1 MPMPE
6 QIAEQSIREYEARL
20 KHIDEVLD
28 KAEAAAARDTDV
40 KQGVAEIKQEREKIN
55 DYVEGL
61 KQKSPQEFMDTA
73 GPMVMWEILAEKL
86 EHLVERIKKTDK

>member
-28 KAEAAAARDTDV
+28 KAETVASKDAEV
-40 KQGVAEIKQEREKIN
+40 SQGVAEIKQEREKIN

-86 EHLVERIKKTDK
+86 EHLLEKIKKTD